1 MAKNIFSGKDGQLYV
16 QKVTNYLDSVFADLG
31 NVMSALIAHR
41 MKLIT
46 DKEIGKDVKEF
57 DLERSTKA
65 ANLASG
71 AEMQLRELKKII
83 LPFTKY

>member
-1 MAKNIFSGKDGQLYV
+1 MAKNTFSSKDGQLYV
-16 QKVTNYLDSVFADLG
+16 QKVTNYLDSVFAELG
-31 NVMSALIAHR
+31 NVMSALISHR
-41 MKLIT
+41 SKLIA

-57 DLERSTKA
+57 DLERSAKA

-71 AEMQLRELKKII
+71 AEIQLRELKKTI